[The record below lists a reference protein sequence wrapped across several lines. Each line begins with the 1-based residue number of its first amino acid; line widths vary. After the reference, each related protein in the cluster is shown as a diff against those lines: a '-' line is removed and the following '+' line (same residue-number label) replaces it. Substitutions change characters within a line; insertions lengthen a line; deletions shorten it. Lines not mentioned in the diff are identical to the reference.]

1 MTEPE
6 RLIDLR
12 SDTVTRPSPEMR
24 RAMAEAEVGDDV
36 LGDDPTVIRLQ
47 EYAADL
53 FGKEAALY
61 MPSGTMTNQVAL
73 HAQTTPGDE
82 IFLHAKAHIV
92 ENEQGG
98 AAVLSGLQ
106 TRTFDSDDGTL
117 DLELLEHYFH
127 QDDDVH
133 HPRTTLVAI
142 ENTHNYCG
150 GVVYPLEKV
159 SELRAFCDKH
169 GMILHL
175 DGARV
180 CNAAIASG
188 VALPDMVAPYDSV
201 SVCLSKG
208 LGAPVGSVLLGSA
221 ATIARAQRARKL
233 YGGGMR
239 QAGII
244 AAGGLYALQHNVE
257 RLADDHRRARA
268 LGERLAARAR
278 PHGRRAQ
285 AADQHGLRRHPRRRT
300 AGGARRRAA
309 RRAGR
314 AGPGRGALV
323 GALRHAPRSR
333 RRRRRRGRRDRGRRH
348 RARGGLTRRR
358 RRAGRARR
366 DPVGRPEPG
375 RRGRATKGA
384 GRGPYGPRPALYRG
398 RE

>member
-1 MTEPE
+1 MSEPE

-47 EYAADL
+47 EFAAEL
-53 FGKEAALY
+53 FGKEAGLY
-61 MPSGTMTNQVAL
+61 VPSGTMSNQVAL

-82 IFLHAKAHIV
+82 IFVHAKAHIV

-117 DLELLEHYFH
+117 DLDLLEHYFH

-133 HPRTTLVAI
+133 HPRTTLVAV

-150 GVVYPLEKV
+150 GVVYPLEKIRA
-159 SELRAFCDKH
+159 LRAFCDEH

-180 CNAAIASG
+180 CNAAVASG
-188 VALPDMVAPYDSV
+188 VALRDIVAPYDSV

-221 ATIARAQRARKL
+221 
-233 YGGGMR
+233 
-239 QAGII
+239 
-244 AAGGLYALQHNVE
+244 
-257 RLADDHRRARA
+257 
-268 LGERLAARAR
+268 
-278 PHGRRAQ
+278 
-285 AADQHGLRRHPRRRT
+285 
-300 AGGARRRAA
+300 
-309 RRAGR
+309 
-314 AGPGRGALV
+314 
-323 GALRHAPRSR
+323 
-333 RRRRRRGRRDRGRRH
+333 RD
-348 RARGGLTRRR
+348 
-358 RRAGRARR
+358 
-366 DPVGRPEPG
+366 
-375 RRGRATKGA
+375 
-384 GRGPYGPRPALYRG
+384 
-398 RE
+398 

>member
-1 MTEPE
+1 MSAPE

-36 LGDDPTVIRLQ
+36 LGDDPTVIALQ
-47 EYAADL
+47 EYAAQL
-53 FGKEAALY
+53 FGKEAGLY
-61 MPSGTMTNQVAL
+61 VPSGTMSNQIAL

-92 ENEQGG
+92 ENEQAG

-117 DLELLEHYFH
+117 DLEQLEHYFH
-127 QDDDVH
+127 NDDDVH
-133 HPRTTLVAI
+133 HPRTTLVAV

-150 GVVYPLEKV
+150 GVVYPREEILL
-159 SELRAFCDKH
+159 LRAFCDER
-169 GMILHL
+169 GMVLHL

-180 CNAAIASG
+180 CNAAVATG
-188 VALPDMVAPYDSV
+188 VPLADMAAPFDSV

-233 YGGGMR
+233 FGGGMR

-257 RLADDHRRARA
+257 RLADDHRRARS
-268 LGERLAARAR
+268 LGERLARVPGLTVDERKLQTNMVFADTHGTGLPAARVVELLAAQGVLALDEASWSVR
-278 PHGRRAQ
+278 FVTHLDVDDADVEQAGELVAQ
-285 AADQHGLRRHPRRRT
+285 ALEK
-300 AGGARRRAA
+300 AA
-309 RRAGR
+309 
-314 AGPGRGALV
+314 V
-323 GALRHAPRSR
+323 
-333 RRRRRRGRRDRGRRH
+333 
-348 RARGGLTRRR
+348 
-358 RRAGRARR
+358 
-366 DPVGRPEPG
+366 
-375 RRGRATKGA
+375 
-384 GRGPYGPRPALYRG
+384 
-398 RE
+398 

>member
-1 MTEPE
+1 MSAPE

-24 RAMAEAEVGDDV
+24 RAMAEAAVGDDV
-36 LGDDPTVIRLQ
+36 LGDDPTVIHLQ
-47 EYAADL
+47 ELAAEL
-53 FGKEAALY
+53 FGKEAGLY

-73 HAQTTPGDE
+73 HAQTTAGDE

-117 DLELLEHYFH
+117 DLDLLEHYFH
-127 QDDDVH
+127 RDDDVH
-133 HPRTTLVAI
+133 HPRTTLVAV

-150 GVVYPLEKV
+150 GVVYPLDKIRL
-159 SELRAFCDKH
+159 LRAFCDKH

-180 CNAAIASG
+180 CNAAVASG
-188 VALPDMVAPYDSV
+188 VALPDIVTPYDSV

-208 LGAPVGSVLLGSA
+208 LGAPVGSLLLGSA
-221 ATIARAQRARKL
+221 AMIARAQRARKL

-244 AAGGLYALQHNVE
+244 AAGGLYALEHNVA

-268 LGERLAARAR
+268 LGERLARVPGLAVDQRKLQTNMVFADTHGTGMPAARVVELLAAQGVLGLDEAPWSVRFVTHLDLDDADVEEAGELVARALER
-278 PHGRRAQ
+278 V
-285 AADQHGLRRHPRRRT
+285 T
-300 AGGARRRAA
+300 A
-309 RRAGR
+309 
-314 AGPGRGALV
+314 
-323 GALRHAPRSR
+323 
-333 RRRRRRGRRDRGRRH
+333 
-348 RARGGLTRRR
+348 
-358 RRAGRARR
+358 
-366 DPVGRPEPG
+366 
-375 RRGRATKGA
+375 
-384 GRGPYGPRPALYRG
+384 
-398 RE
+398 

>member
-1 MTEPE
+1 MSEPE

-12 SDTVTRPSPEMR
+12 SDTVTRPAPEMR

-47 EYAADL
+47 EVAAEL
-53 FGKEAALY
+53 FGKEAGLY
-61 MPSGTMTNQVAL
+61 VPSGTMSNQIAL

-117 DLELLEHYFH
+117 DLDLLEHYFH
-127 QDDDVH
+127 KDDDVH
-133 HPRTTLVAI
+133 HPRTTLVAV

-150 GVVYPLEKV
+150 GVVYPLEQIRA
-159 SELRAFCDKH
+159 LRAFCDRH

-180 CNAAIASG
+180 CNAAVASG
-188 VALPDMVAPYDSV
+188 VALRDIVAPYDSV

-221 ATIARAQRARKL
+221 ALIARAQRARKL
-233 YGGGMR
+233 FGGGMR

-244 AAGGLYALQHNVE
+244 AAGGLYALEHNVA

-268 LGERLAARAR
+268 LGERLARVPGFAIDQRKLQTNMVFADT
-278 PHGRRAQ
+278 HGT
-285 AADQHGLRRHPRRRT
+285 GLP
-300 AGGARRRAA
+300 AA
-309 RRAGR
+309 RVVELLAAQGVLALDEAPWSVRFVTHLDVDDADIKEAGELV
-314 AGPGRGALV
+314 ASALERV
-323 GALRHAPRSR
+323 SA
-333 RRRRRRGRRDRGRRH
+333 
-348 RARGGLTRRR
+348 
-358 RRAGRARR
+358 
-366 DPVGRPEPG
+366 
-375 RRGRATKGA
+375 
-384 GRGPYGPRPALYRG
+384 
-398 RE
+398 

>member
-73 HAQTTPGDE
+73 HAQTTHGDE

-127 QDDDVH
+127 RDDDVH

-150 GVVYPLEKV
+150 GVVYPFEKV
-159 SELRAFCDKH
+159 RELRAFCDRH

-180 CNAAIASG
+180 CNAAVATG
-188 VALPDMVAPYDSV
+188 VGLRDIVAPFDSV

-268 LGERLAARAR
+268 FGERLAAVPGLTVDERKLQTNMVFADT
-278 PHGRRAQ
+278 HGV
-285 AADQHGLRRHPRRRT
+285 GLP
-300 AGGARRRAA
+300 AA
-309 RRAGR
+309 RVVE
-314 AGPGRGALV
+314 L
-323 GALRHAPRSR
+323 LE
-333 RRRRRRGRRDRGRRH
+333 
-348 RARGGLTRRR
+348 ARGVLALDEAPWSVRFVTHLDLDDADIEE
-358 RRAGRARR
+358 AGEI
-366 DPVGRPEPG
+366 V
-375 RRGRATKGA
+375 A
-384 GRGPYGPRPALYRG
+384 GVIERVVA
-398 RE
+398 

>member
-6 RLIDLR
+6 RPIDLR

-47 EYAADL
+47 DYAADL

-73 HAQTTPGDE
+73 HAQTAPGDE

-117 DLELLEHYFH
+117 DLELLERYYH

-133 HPRTTLVAI
+133 HPRTTLVAL

-159 SELRAFCDKH
+159 RELRAFCDRH
-169 GMILHL
+169 GMVLHL

-188 VALPDMVAPYDSV
+188 VSLSDIVAPFDSV

-221 ATIARAQRARKL
+221 TTIARAQRARKL
-233 YGGGMR
+233 FGGGMR

-244 AAGGLYALQHNVE
+244 AAGGLYALRHNVE
-257 RLADDHRRARA
+257 RLADDHRRARV
-268 LGERLAARAR
+268 LGERLAAVPGLTVDERKLQTNMVFADT
-278 PHGRRAQ
+278 HGV
-285 AADQHGLRRHPRRRT
+285 GLP
-300 AGGARRRAA
+300 AA
-309 RRAGR
+309 RVVE
-314 AGPGRGALV
+314 L
-323 GALRHAPRSR
+323 L
-333 RRRRRRGRRDRGRRH
+333 D
-348 RARGGLTRRR
+348 ARGVLALDEAPWSVRFVTHLDLDDADVEE
-358 RRAGRARR
+358 AGEI
-366 DPVGRPEPG
+366 V
-375 RRGRATKGA
+375 A
-384 GRGPYGPRPALYRG
+384 GVIERVLA
-398 RE
+398 

>member
-1 MTEPE
+1 MSEHLRP
-6 RLIDLR
+6 IDLR

-24 RAMAEAEVGDDV
+24 RAMATAEVGDDV

-47 EYAADL
+47 DYAAEL

-61 MPSGTMTNQVAL
+61 IPSGTMSNQVAL

-117 DLELLEHYFH
+117 DLEALEHYFH
-127 QDDDVH
+127 IDDDVH
-133 HPRTTLVAI
+133 HPRTTLVAV

-150 GVVYPLEKV
+150 GVVYPLDKIV
-159 SELRAFCDKH
+159 LLREFCDRH

-188 VALPDMVAPYDSV
+188 VALRDIVAPYDSV

-233 YGGGMR
+233 FGGGMR

-244 AAGGLYALQHNVE
+244 AAGGLYALEHNVE
-257 RLADDHRRARA
+257 RLADDHRRARG
-268 LGERLAARAR
+268 LGERLSRVPGLTIDRGKLQTNMVFADTHGVGLPAARVVELL
-278 PHGRRAQ
+278 GAQ
-285 AADQHGLRRHPRRRT
+285 GVLALDEAPWSVRFVTHLDVDDEAVEQ
-300 AGGARRRAA
+300 AGEIV
-309 RRAGR
+309 AGVIER
-314 AGPGRGALV
+314 VVA
-323 GALRHAPRSR
+323 
-333 RRRRRRGRRDRGRRH
+333 
-348 RARGGLTRRR
+348 
-358 RRAGRARR
+358 
-366 DPVGRPEPG
+366 
-375 RRGRATKGA
+375 
-384 GRGPYGPRPALYRG
+384 
-398 RE
+398 